1 VTPFTRPANRSSRA
15 TRGFTLI
22 ELLVVMTLLSVL
34 MTGLISAMRTMAQ
47 TESRID
53 QRLAR
58 LDELRTTH
66 AFLSQTLG
74 ALSVARVDVPGMPG
88 KTTIP
93 FVATANSVTWVGI
106 LPGRPGAGGRHYFR
120 LAVEPFDT
128 GDALALWL
136 VPCDADMTPPNW
148 ATAERHLLTTGVAQL
163 AIYAQGSPP
172 RGHEKESTWPNG
184 WQTGWPIGD
193 ALPEQLRLSLQ
204 DATQTAP
211 QEWTFALHA
220 LPQGDDSI
228 SIVSFGGGRR

>member
-1 VTPFTRPANRSSRA
+1 MTPFVRKTVRGSR
-15 TRGFTLI
+15 TLRGFTLI

-47 TESRID
+47 TETKID

-74 ALSVARVDVPGMPG
+74 VVSVARVDVPGMPG

-93 FVATANSVTWVGI
+93 FAATANSITWVGI

-120 LAVEPFDT
+120 LAIEPFDA

-136 VPCDADMTPPNW
+136 APCDADMTPPNW
-148 ATAERHLLTTGVAQL
+148 ATAERHLLTPRVAQL

-172 RGHEKESTWPNG
+172 RGHEKEGTWPNG
-184 WQTGWPIGD
+184 WQAGWPIGD
-193 ALPEQLRLSLQ
+193 VLPEQIRLSLKDPAQ
-204 DATQTAP
+204 AAP

-228 SIVSFGGGRR
+228 SIVSFGGGSR